1 MISANPWR
9 QHDSEIALATSMLIK
24 SGVLHPN
31 SKPLGRPK
39 TGVVIQKASRPVV
52 KTIADQRRAK
62 MHEIMNSQ
70 VLDGMKTTQQWLDI
84 LHQSGFRQTT
94 ARELYDSLRS
104 LQLQG
109 KVIFTKQPKILGGW
123 TMWQSKG

>member
-1 MISANPWR
+1 MNSMNIWR
-9 QHDSEIALATSMLIK
+9 QPDCEIALATSILIK

-31 SKPLGRPK
+31 CKPLGRPK
-39 TGVVIQKASRPVV
+39 TGVVTRKASRPVI

-84 LHQSGFRQTT
+84 LHNTGFMQTS

-109 KVIFTKQPKILGGW
+109 KVIFTKQPKIQGGW